1 MSVNSPSA
9 SSSPLPQLRAPS
21 PAVCSVLGIVMIAAG
36 VLVLG
41 DVVVATLFSVFFIG
55 VMAIIAGG
63 FEIIHAFW
71 TKGWGGFAWQI
82 LLGVLYLAFGL
93 MLVSQPVSGALALT
107 YIFGLLLLA
116 SGALRIGLA
125 FTKAGGTDWIML
137 LSGVFGALAGLIILS
152 GWPASGL
159 WLLGALLGVD
169 LVIHGVAW
177 LIFAIRPAT
186 RTA

>member
-1 MSVNSPSA
+1 MA
-9 SSSPLPQLRAPS
+9 SLRAPA
-21 PAVCSVLGIVMIAAG
+21 PWVCATLGIVMIAAG
-36 VLVLG
+36 ILVLG

-82 LLGVLYLAFGL
+82 ILGVLYLAFGL
-93 MLVSQPVSGALALT
+93 MLVSQPVSSALTLT

-116 SGALRIGLA
+116 SGALRIGLS
-125 FTKAGGTDWIML
+125 FTKAGGPDWIML
-137 LSGVFGALAGLIILS
+137 LSGVFGALAGLVILS

-169 LVIHGVAW
+169 LIIHGVAW
-177 LIFAIRPAT
+177 LIFAVRPAMQ
-186 RTA
+186 TA

>member
-1 MSVNSPSA
+1 MSVNNMSGTPMDS
-9 SSSPLPQLRAPS
+9 LRAPA
-21 PAVCSVLGIVMIAAG
+21 PWVCATLGIVMIAAG
-36 VLVLG
+36 ILVLG

-82 LLGVLYLAFGL
+82 ILGVLYLAFGL
-93 MLVSQPVSGALALT
+93 MLVSQPVSSALTLT

-116 SGALRIGLA
+116 SGALRIGLS
-125 FTKAGGTDWIML
+125 FTKAGGPDWIML
-137 LSGVFGALAGLIILS
+137 LSGVFGALAGLVILS

-169 LVIHGVAW
+169 LIIHGVAW
-177 LIFAIRPAT
+177 LIFAVRPAMQ
-186 RTA
+186 TA